1 MPSEG
6 ALTLGV
12 DVARFGSDD
21 SCITPRRGRK
31 VLHPRP
37 FHGLDV
43 PALAA
48 KVVEVAREL
57 RDGDE
62 RVGVVVEINGVG
74 GGVYDLL
81 KLWTED
87 KTMKLD
93 WLIVKPFDAG
103 SSAINDDQYVNRR
116 SELWFSGQEFLKD
129 GGALP
134 DDRRMKLELVAPTY
148 GFDSRLRRKVESKDD
163 IKKKTKRSP
172 DVADSVLISLI
183 NVELTFAQ
191 YYPKIDESDYDDQP
205 LGF

>member
-1 MPSEG
+1 
-6 ALTLGV
+6 
-12 DVARFGSDD
+12 
-21 SCITPRRGRK
+21 
-31 VLHPRP
+31 
-37 FHGLDV
+37 V

-57 RDGDE
+57 REDDE

-81 KLWTED
+81 KLWVED

-93 WLIVKPFDAG
+93 WFVVKPFDAG

-183 NVELTFAQ
+183 NVELEPVS
-191 YYPKIDESDYDDQP
+191 YDYDVSSMIRRHVSP
-205 LGF
+205 IA